1 MAKYCLKCGTE
12 LDRQTGLCPKC
23 SAIDPVKVTKEENET
38 SEAPSKEE
46 NKTKKKNLIRWT
58 SVVIL
63 AFLVLAGISVFSMA
77 LLGISNVPVA
87 SDIVC
92 SLWGHDWGE
101 WEMNKPSTC
110 IDEGEE
116 TRRCN
121 RSEWHTERRSL
132 PLLDHT
138 WSSWKTSQEPTCTA
152 EGKEIRTCIKDGV
165 NQEVRSISALGHDW
179 KEATYDAPKTCSRC
193 GAQEGEVK
201 GYVGYLEGEYA
212 DGQVD
217 LGYSMSTPYVLSQ
230 PLYLCIKFT
239 MHYKIYDV
247 EGRPYGTG
255 HLYARDLSG
264 EWFYVGSFPID
275 RDSVDVEQTI
285 PFTFS
290 SPITFDALTVNIQA
304 DDPNAGWSIQE
315 EKYFD
320 EAQVLLE

>member
-58 SVVIL
+58 CAVIL
-63 AFLVLAGISVFSMA
+63 GFLVLAGISAFTMTF
-77 LLGISNVPVA
+77 LGIPNVPVA
-87 SDIVC
+87 ADIAC
-92 SLWGHDWGE
+92 SLWGHDWDE
-101 WEMNKPSTC
+101 WKMNKPSTC

-121 RSEWHTERRSL
+121 RSEWHTESRSL

-152 EGKEIRTCIKDGV
+152 EGEEIRTCIKDGV

-193 GAQEGEVK
+193 GAREGEVK
-201 GYVGYLEGEYA
+201 GYVGYLQGEFA
-212 DGQVD
+212 EEQVD
-217 LGYSMSTPYVLSQ
+217 FGYSTSTPYILDQ
-230 PLYLCIKFT
+230 LLCRCMKVT
-239 MHYKIYDV
+239 MHYTMSDV
-247 EGRPYGTG
+247 TGSPYGTG
-255 HLYARDLSG
+255 HLYARDLDG
-264 EWFYVGSFPID
+264 NWFILDSFPID
-275 RDSVDVEQTI
+275 REDVGRERV
-285 PFTFS
+285 FTFVFEE
-290 SPITFDALTVNIQA
+290 PVTFDALAVGIQP
-304 DDPNAGWSIQE
+304 DNPNAEWRIQE